1 MKRLPALSVAFAAVG
16 LFVSATAH
24 ADLQIDEASSAP
36 VMVAPALHQDTVVTP
51 TRLGHLTQKGT
62 PLASAPIKG
71 WAHDVA
77 LVDALQQIVPDGWTA
92 RKVGAVDIHQS
103 VSWKGG
109 KSWTGVLD
117 DLASTYGLDI
127 VVNWNTH
134 TVSVA
139 KGTASAPDLTSIK
152 TLHGTTTVS
161 TDGIRMTTVT
171 STKPI
176 GSVALAQTWVLSK
189 RLSLRENIEAWA
201 KTAGWTVSWGA
212 VDYPIV
218 ADVTLSGPIDADN
231 GPIATVMKA
240 YEDADQPLVA
250 RVSEANHVIRVENR
264 DYQQAPVTGTPINAS
279 FPTLPTR

>member
-1 MKRLPALSVAFAAVG
+1 MKRLPALSVACAAVG

-24 ADLQIDEASSAP
+24 ADLQIDEASPA
-36 VMVAPALHQDTVVTP
+36 VAVAAPAIHQESVVVP
-51 TRLGHLTQKGT
+51 ARLGQLTQKGT

-77 LVDALQQIVPDGWTA
+77 LIDALQQIVPDGWTA
-92 RKVGAVDIHQS
+92 RKIGAVDTQQM

-109 KSWTGVLD
+109 KTWTGVLD
-117 DLASTYGLDI
+117 EIASIYGLDI
-127 VVNWNTH
+127 VVNWDTH

-139 KGTASAPDLTSIK
+139 KGTPSAAPAVK
-152 TLHGTTTVS
+152 TLHGTTTLS
-161 TDGIRMTTVT
+161 ADGIRMTTVT
-171 STKPI
+171 TTKPI
-176 GSVALAQTWVLSK
+176 GSAAPTQTWVLSK
-189 RLSLRENIEAWA
+189 RLTLRENIEAWA

-264 DYQQAPVTGTPINAS
+264 DYQQAPVTETPMNAS
-279 FPTLPTR
+279 FPNLPTR